1 MAFIHYALLVALLLA
16 AGTYWAPWIDHDAA
30 ALRLTGQDMGEF
42 VKFLPAS
49 QQSAEVGRWAQT
61 SEHLPRQLFYL
72 PPLVG
77 AVCLTLL
84 ASSQRLAYPRW
95 LRVSTL
101 VCAALLLLGL
111 LPPAWGHPR
120 ELFAGEFRLQGIAL
134 LLGSLLVLG
143 HGLFRKLALRS
154 LSASVGVLAL
164 VALLSAQ
171 GAFWLVLPRIWTA
184 YNTPTI
190 ALGWG
195 LWLHIAAWATTIA
208 LAAWLGINGRISSAG
223 RTSSAGCTPSTSKGD

>member
-1 MAFIHYALLVALLLA
+1 MHADKLHPAAFINYALLVVLLLA
-16 AGTYWAPWIDHDAA
+16 AVTYWAPWIDHDAA

-49 QQSAEVGRWAQT
+49 QQPTDVGRRVQIPG
-61 SEHLPRQLFYL
+61 HLPRQLFYV

-77 AVCLTLL
+77 TVCLTLL

-95 LRVSTL
+95 LRVAVL
-101 VCAALLLLGL
+101 VCAVMLLLGL

-120 ELFAGEFRLQGIAL
+120 ELFAGEFRLQGYAL
-134 LLGSLLVLG
+134 LFGSLLVLG
-143 HGLFRKLALRS
+143 HGILRKLALRS
-154 LSASVGVLAL
+154 LSAIIGILAL

-171 GAFWLVLPRIWTA
+171 GAFWLVFPRIWTA

-190 ALGWG
+190 VLGWG
-195 LWLHIAAWATTIA
+195 LWLYIVAWATTIA
-208 LAAWLGINGRISSAG
+208 LAAWIYING
-223 RTSSAGCTPSTSKGD
+223 